1 MISIYVSCRL
11 LPRFEPQG
19 RLMSVIKQ
27 EDNQKWINS
36 VIAIFSILIAFIVIR
51 FSETMG
57 EWFDLEAKIPSFG
70 LVAQGVGIVLGL
82 ACFVLIIKNKSAY
95 THLKEVYGELT
106 KVIWPDKDSILKITI
121 GLVISLSIVSGFFV
135 MVDYIFRWILNLLY

>member
-1 MISIYVSCRL
+1 
-11 LPRFEPQG
+11 
-19 RLMSVIKQ
+19 MSVIKQ

-36 VIAIFSILIAFIVIR
+36 LIAVFSIIVAFIAIR

-57 EWFDLEAKIPSFG
+57 EWFDLEAKIPNFG
-70 LVAQGVGIVLGL
+70 IVIQGFGIVLGL
-82 ACFVLIIKNKSAY
+82 ICFVLIVKNKAAY

-106 KVIWPDKDSILKITI
+106 KVIWPDKDTILKITI

-135 MVDYIFRWILNLLY
+135 LVDFIFSEILNLLY

>member
-1 MISIYVSCRL
+1 
-11 LPRFEPQG
+11 
-19 RLMSVIKQ
+19 MSVIKQ

-36 VIAIFSILIAFIVIR
+36 LIAVFSIIIAFIVIR

-57 EWFDLEAKIPSFG
+57 EWFDLEAKIPNFG
-70 LVAQGVGIVLGL
+70 IVAQGLGIVLGL
-82 ACFVLIIKNKSAY
+82 ICFVLIVKNKSAY

-106 KVIWPDKDSILKITI
+106 KVIWPDKDTILKITI

-135 MVDYIFRWILNLLY
+135 LVDFIFSEILNLLY